1 MDNRPIGVF
10 DSGLG
15 GLTAAR
21 EIMNILPGEDIIY
34 FGDTGRVPYG
44 ARSSETIIKYTRQ
57 DIRFLKQFDI
67 KTLVIACGT
76 ASAVALETVRDDYG
90 IPIIGVVEPAA
101 KAAACATKNRKI
113 GIIGTKATIGSGAY
127 GRAIRAID
135 DGIETF
141 ANACPLFVPL
151 VENGR
156 IETSDAILKIAVE
169 EYLEPLRTAQV
180 DTLILGCT
188 HYPIIAK
195 AIAEYMGYAVTLIN
209 PGYEAAHHLEGIMQT
224 GGKKNGVYKF
234 FVSDDIE
241 SFSEQASV
249 FLGHSV
255 SGSVELI
262 NIDAV

>member
-1 MDNRPIGVF
+1 
-10 DSGLG
+10 
-15 GLTAAR
+15 
-21 EIMNILPGEDIIY
+21 
-34 FGDTGRVPYG
+34 
-44 ARSSETIIKYTRQ
+44 
-57 DIRFLKQFDI
+57 FLKQFDI

-188 HYPIIAK
+188 HYPIIAD
-195 AIAEYMGYAVTLIN
+195 AIAKYMGY
-209 PGYEAAHHLEGIMQT
+209 
-224 GGKKNGVYKF
+224 
-234 FVSDDIE
+234 
-241 SFSEQASV
+241 
-249 FLGHSV
+249 
-255 SGSVELI
+255 
-262 NIDAV
+262 

>member
-1 MDNRPIGVF
+1 
-10 DSGLG
+10 
-15 GLTAAR
+15 
-21 EIMNILPGEDIIY
+21 
-34 FGDTGRVPYG
+34 
-44 ARSSETIIKYTRQ
+44 
-57 DIRFLKQFDI
+57 
-67 KTLVIACGT
+67 
-76 ASAVALETVRDDYG
+76 
-90 IPIIGVVEPAA
+90 
-101 KAAACATKNRKI
+101 
-113 GIIGTKATIGSGAY
+113 
-127 GRAIRAID
+127 
-135 DGIETF
+135 
-141 ANACPLFVPL
+141 LFVPL

-188 HYPIIAK
+188 HYPIIAD
-195 AIAEYMGYAVTLIN
+195 AIAKYMGYAVTLIN